1 MKVQFS
7 NTNFAINNYNSTK
20 NKSANSNNIGY
31 QNHLNNSKQVSFSG
45 GLSGFFKKLLGSQE
59 GDLAKIITTD
69 VKADAKAKAKE
80 PLIEYIPVTER
91 LAAEK
96 NKVLNKLGRIDELSD
111 YLKEKVGTEKNKDKK
126 RRLWNNLFRIMDKRH
141 DLLRGRSDISKQYF
155 DSKM

>member
-7 NTNFAINNYNSTK
+7 NTSFATNNHNSTK
-20 NKSANSNNIGY
+20 SKSASSNNIGY
-31 QNHLNNSKQVSFSG
+31 QNHLNNSKQVSFG
-45 GLSGFFKKLLGSQE
+45 GIFSGFLKKLLGAQE
-59 GDLAKIITTD
+59 DNLTKIITID
-69 VKADAKAKAKE
+69 VKADAKAKE

-111 YLKEKVGTEKNKDKK
+111 YLTKKVGTENNKDKK
-126 RRLWNNLFRIMDKRH
+126 KRLWNNLFKIMDKRH
-141 DLLRGRSDISKQYF
+141 DLLRGRSDIYKQYS

>member
-20 NKSANSNNIGY
+20 NKSANSSNIGY

-59 GDLAKIITTD
+59 VDLAKIITTD
-69 VKADAKAKAKE
+69 VKTDAKE

-96 NKVLNKLGRIDELSD
+96 NKILNKLNRLDKIEEA
-111 YLKEKVGTEKNKDKK
+111 LKPKVDTEKNYYKK
-126 RRLWNNLFRIMDKRH
+126 KRLWNSLFKIMDKRH